1 MSAMSEFS
9 LEENNSQENDFE
21 IIWEDVKFIVNNS
34 IFTRLGKRLQG
45 LKGVPKK
52 MTILHGI
59 NGRIRSGELMA
70 LMGPSGAGKTTLM
83 ESIVGKREYGKSG
96 DVHIYGRNLRNVK
109 VSFIA
114 QHNFFLKYLTVRETI
129 LFATKI
135 HSANKLL
142 ESTLEPLF
150 DENGNALNIKL
161 AGNEYCAR
169 VTDKII
175 ADLGLN

>member
-1 MSAMSEFS
+1 MNSM
-9 LEENNSQENDFE
+9 ENDESDFE
-21 IIWEDVKFIVNNS
+21 IIWQQVKFKVRNS
-34 IFTRLGKRLQG
+34 IFTRLGKRIQG

-52 MTILHGI
+52 LTILHGI
-59 NGRIRSGELMA
+59 NGNIRSGELMA

-96 DVHIYGRNLRNVK
+96 NVYIYGQNLRDVK

-114 QHNFFLKYLTVRETI
+114 QHNYFLKYLTVRETI

-135 HSANKLL
+135 HSATKLM
-142 ESTLEPLF
+142 EKTLEPLY
-150 DENGNALNIKL
+150 DDQGNILNIDL
-161 AGNEYCAR
+161 AGSEYCAR